1 MNKETIFTEVTKEFL
16 SSTEKKHYNGG
27 SELKVGDMV
36 AWGLNVN
43 YANIYGKQ
51 PQEIKK
57 DDPVSLTLNSFVCK
71 DGLLYQLYKQI

>member
-1 MNKETIFTEVTKEFL
+1 MNKEIIFTEVTEEMLVNIENK
-16 SSTEKKHYNGG
+16 YYRGG
-27 SELKVGDMV
+27 SELEVGDTIL
-36 AWGLNVN
+36 WGFNIN

-71 DGLLYQLYKQI
+71 DGLIYQLYKQV